1 MGLTLSVIFEAQLRC
16 CICLD
21 VFTSP
26 VSTPC
31 GHNFCQAC
39 LQGYWDRCDF
49 YRCPLCKAIF
59 DEKPKLSINYSFSEI
74 TELFKESRQAI
85 CSKNHNRHLGMF
97 YKCDQTCFSEQ
108 CGQMSH
114 KGHDTIS
121 VERLS
126 SISTELERTRADIQ
140 KFIQER
146 WKKLEE
152 IQKSVELSKV
162 CFLKD
167 SCTAV
172 THINSR
178 RDIEDSIQA
187 FTTLVGSIV
196 RSQIEFVEKV
206 QEKQKAEETRAE
218 GFINELEKEITEL
231 QRRNIELEQLWYT
244 EDLIHF
250 LQVSERYFDV
260 TLDPSTANPW
270 LILSV
275 DGKQVW
281 DGDTQLHLPDYPKR
295 FDSSVCVLA
304 KESFTT
310 GRHYWEVEVGE
321 KIAWDIGVVRESI
334 NRKGIISANPE
345 DGYWTMCLRHSNMYS
360 CCGTCCFSLPLNR
373 RPRKLGVYLDYE
385 EGQISFYNVDAQSHM
400 YTHHH
405 TFTERLYPFFSPYT
419 NDDGPNTAPLVIPPV
434 RTAAQ

>member
-1 MGLTLSVIFEAQLRC
+1 RAHFSDTQLRC

-74 TELFKESRQAI
+74 TELFK
-85 CSKNHNRHLGMF
+85 
-97 YKCDQTCFSEQ
+97 D
-108 CGQMSH
+108 
-114 KGHDTIS
+114 
-121 VERLS
+121 
-126 SISTELERTRADIQ
+126 
-140 KFIQER
+140 
-146 WKKLEE
+146 
-152 IQKSVELSKV
+152 
-162 CFLKD
+162 
-167 SCTAV
+167 
-172 THINSR
+172 
-178 RDIEDSIQA
+178 IQA

-250 LQVSERYFDV
+250 LQRLPMLYTSPCAQDWTEANVHADVGVGTVRCVTSGLKRAFRETENFSSTAVDV

>member
-85 CSKNHNRHLGMF
+85 SGK
-97 YKCDQTCFSEQ
+97 DQ
-108 CGQMSH
+108 
-114 KGHDTIS
+114 K
-121 VERLS
+121 
-126 SISTELERTRADIQ
+126 
-140 KFIQER
+140 
-146 WKKLEE
+146 
-152 IQKSVELSKV
+152 
-162 CFLKD
+162 
-167 SCTAV
+167 
-172 THINSR
+172 
-178 RDIEDSIQA
+178 
-187 FTTLVGSIV
+187 
-196 RSQIEFVEKV
+196 FVEKV

-250 LQVSERYFDV
+250 LQRLPMLYTSPCAQDWTEANVHADVGVGTVRCVTSGLKRAFRETENFSSTAVDV

>member
-1 MGLTLSVIFEAQLRC
+1 MLSSLTQLRC

-85 CSKNHNRHLGMF
+85 CSKATRLMLEPQ
-97 YKCDQTCFSEQ
+97 QTP
-108 CGQMSH
+108 G
-114 KGHDTIS
+114 D
-121 VERLS
+121 
-126 SISTELERTRADIQ
+126 
-140 KFIQER
+140 FIQER

-152 IQKSVELSKV
+152 IQKSVELSK
-162 CFLKD
+162 
-167 SCTAV
+167 
-172 THINSR
+172 INSR

-231 QRRNIELEQLWYT
+231 QRRNIELPMLYT
-244 EDLIHF
+244 SPCAQDWTEANVHADVGVGTVRCVTSGLKRAF
-250 LQVSERYFDV
+250 RETENFSSTAVDV

>member
-1 MGLTLSVIFEAQLRC
+1 MGLTLSVNFEAQLRC

-39 LQGYWDRCDF
+39 LQGYWDRCDR
-49 YRCPLCKAIF
+49 YSCPLCKTIF
-59 DEKPKLSINYSFSEI
+59 DEKPKLSINCSFSEI
-74 TELFKESRQAI
+74 TELFKESRQAT
-85 CSKNHNRHLGMF
+85 CSKM
-97 YKCDQTCFSEQ
+97 
-108 CGQMSH
+108 
-114 KGHDTIS
+114 
-121 VERLS
+121 
-126 SISTELERTRADIQ
+126 ELERTRADIQ

-152 IQKSVELSKV
+152 IQKSVELSK
-162 CFLKD
+162 
-167 SCTAV
+167 
-172 THINSR
+172 INSR
-178 RDIEDSIQA
+178 RVIEDSIQA

-206 QEKQKAEETRAE
+206 QEKQKAEETRAD
-218 GFINELEKEITEL
+218 GFIKELEKEMTEL
-231 QRRNIELEQLWYT
+231 QKRNVELEQLWHT

-250 LQVSERYFDV
+250 LQDWTEATVHADVGVGTVRCVTSGLKRAFKETENFFSAAEFQRMQLHAVDV

-270 LILSV
+270 LVLSE

-281 DGDTQLHLPDYPKR
+281 DGDTQLHLPDCPKR

-304 KESFTT
+304 KEGFTT

-321 KIAWDIGVVRESI
+321 KVAWDIGVVRETV

-360 CCGTCCFSLPLNR
+360 CCGTCCFSLPPNR

-385 EGQISFYNVDAQSHM
+385 EGQISFYNVDVQSHM
-400 YTHHH
+400 YTHRH

-419 NDDGPNTAPLVIPPV
+419 NDDGPNTAPLVISPV
-434 RTAAQ
+434 RMAAQ

>member
-1 MGLTLSVIFEAQLRC
+1 LCKHMASSHFLVIFEAQLRC

-85 CSKNHNRHLGMF
+85 S
-97 YKCDQTCFSEQ
+97 
-108 CGQMSH
+108 
-114 KGHDTIS
+114 
-121 VERLS
+121 
-126 SISTELERTRADIQ
+126 DIQ

-172 THINSR
+172 THVIDTS
-178 RDIEDSIQA
+178 

-250 LQVSERYFDV
+250 LQVSERYCLQQILDV

-419 NDDGPNTAPLVIPPV
+419 NDDGPNTAPLVIPPILYN
-434 RTAAQ
+434 